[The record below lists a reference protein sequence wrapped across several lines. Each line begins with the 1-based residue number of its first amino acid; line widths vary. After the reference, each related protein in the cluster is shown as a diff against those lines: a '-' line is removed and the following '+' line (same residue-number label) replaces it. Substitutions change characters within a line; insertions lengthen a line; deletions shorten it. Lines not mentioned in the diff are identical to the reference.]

1 MTKTKKVNNMNYTEY
16 YKEVNS
22 IAENLIAEAM
32 AEYDN
37 DAEQAMDDIT
47 DCRLHE
53 AIDSHQWIIYNSYNL
68 SIIEHSSNDEYM
80 IDYLG
85 VYEVEY
91 VLHNRGLS
99 GLHQALAYWAMYADV
114 QELLQDKMDEFL
126 DNLDDEEE

>member
-1 MTKTKKVNNMNYTEY
+1 MNYTEY

-68 SIIEHSSNDEYM
+68 SIIKHSDNDEYM
-80 IDYLG
+80 IDNMGEESATEALMSG
-85 VYEVEY
+85 
-91 VLHNRGLS
+91 GLS

-114 QELLQDKMDEFL
+114 QELLQDKMDEFI
-126 DNLDDEEE
+126 DNLDIEEE